1 MNVSPKDSS
10 VATLLVVYA
19 VLLGLLGLTALA
31 ARLPSGPWNLPLA
44 LAIAFAKLAL
54 IFYFFMRLK
63 QAGGLTRIFAVAGFF
78 WLGIML
84 TLTFAD
90 YATRGWLM

>member
-1 MNVSPKDSS
+1 MNAPPKDSS
-10 VATLLVVYA
+10 IATLFAVYG

-31 ARLPSGPWNLPLA
+31 ARLPPGPWNLPLA

-54 IFYFFMRLK
+54 IFYYFMRLR
-63 QAGGLTRIFAVAGFF
+63 QSGGLMRIFAVAGFF

-84 TLTFAD
+84 TLVFTD
-90 YATRGWLM
+90 YGTRGWMM